1 MSSTEQ
7 LDGSTNSMDMDLN
20 KFQVIVKEGKP
31 DILQS
36 MGSQSWTWLS
46 NLTATTKS
54 HVWRGDGKWGIKW
67 PFGEGQ
73 GLDK

>member
-20 KFQVIVKEGKP
+20 KFQEIVKEGKP

-36 MGSQSWTWLS
+36 MGSQSWT
-46 NLTATTKS
+46 
-54 HVWRGDGKWGIKW
+54 
-67 PFGEGQ
+67 
-73 GLDK
+73 